1 MSEDRLASVAGALL
15 VGGTSA
21 RMGEDKARRPVLG
34 EPAAVRLA
42 GLLGTLF
49 EEVLLVGGDPPP
61 EAPGRWVPDPED
73 APPCALRG
81 MVAALEAA
89 RAPQVLVLATDQ
101 LAATPALLL
110 ALVARGDADAVV
122 PVGEGHPQP
131 LCALYRREAVL
142 PLARRHLAAGPR
154 ALRDLLGALGGVVRL
169 EGAALEAVAPGG
181 LALRSANTPEAWR
194 ALEAALAAEAGGVG
208 RARATR

>member
-1 MSEDRLASVAGALL
+1 LSEDRLASVAGALL
-15 VGGTSA
+15 AGGASA
-21 RMGEDKARRPVLG
+21 RMGEDKARRTVQG

-42 GLLGTLF
+42 RLLDGLF
-49 EEVLLVGGDPPP
+49 EEVLLVGGDPPAD
-61 EAPGRWVPDPED
+61 APGRRVPDPPQ

-81 MVAALEAA
+81 LVAALEAA

-101 LAATPALLL
+101 LAVTPALLL
-110 ALVARGDADAVV
+110 ALLARGDADAVV
-122 PVGEGHPQP
+122 PVADGHAQP

-154 ALRDLLGALGGVVRL
+154 ALRDLLAALGGVATL
-169 EGAALEAVAPGG
+169 EGPELESVAPGG

-194 ALEAALAAEAGGVG
+194 ALEAALATPPG
-208 RARATR
+208 REIR